1 MTRTTSPHASRSA
14 LLVAWV
20 VGVLIGIVVAL
31 ATSDVVLGVIAGAP
45 CVFIGVNL
53 VRLWAGETPARP
65 RHP

>member
-1 MTRTTSPHASRSA
+1 
-14 LLVAWV
+14 VAWV